1 MSLLCKSARVTCT
14 ARKISVQAV
23 KSHSLRWTFKGPAIG
38 WSDASGPLRPLEGE
52 PQRSGLNTRQ
62 MLGVG
67 DPVLLLAGSLLRL
80 PFCEYQRI
88 PPCASV
94 DTELLLQGNDSC
106 PHPASSA
113 RKWTQ
118 RNPSG

>member
-1 MSLLCKSARVTCT
+1 MPLGPQGPWKE
-14 ARKISVQAV
+14 
-23 KSHSLRWTFKGPAIG
+23 SHSSQALT
-38 WSDASGPLRPLEGE
+38 
-52 PQRSGLNTRQ
+52 NTRQ

-67 DPVLLLAGSLLRL
+67 NPVLLARPLLRL
-80 PFCEYQRI
+80 PFCEHQHI
-88 PPCASV
+88 PPCASD
-94 DTELLLQGNDSC
+94 DTELLLQGDDSC